1 MARAGARQLR
11 IVGVVG
17 GRILVG
23 TASWTDRSLV
33 ASGWYPEG
41 ASSAEDRLRHYA
53 SRFELVEV
61 DSTYYALP
69 RQVMVRDWASRTPP
83 SFTFDV
89 KAFSLLTQHPTR
101 ANAIP
106 RGIDIDSDKETVYLR
121 HLDEHGID
129 QLWDRFL
136 DGVDPLRRAKK
147 LGCLLFQFPPWFS
160 ARRANREYIVDCADR
175 AAADRIAVELR
186 HPSWFTPEERQRTL
200 ALFADHSIALVCAD
214 MPQRLDK
221 GLPRLV
227 EATST
232 ELAVVKF
239 HGRNRE
245 GWERSSFQGLTEYR
259 YRPRELEAWTPDLHR
274 LAEEADEVHVVFR
287 NMHGDDAVSNA
298 QHLLD
303 RL

>member
-1 MARAGARQLR
+1 M
-11 IVGVVG
+11 G

-41 ASSAEDRLRHYA
+41 VSSAEDRLRHYA
-53 SRFELVEV
+53 SRFRLVEV

-69 RQVMVRDWASRTPP
+69 RQVTARDWASRTPAD
-83 SFTFDV
+83 FIFDV

-101 ANAIP
+101 AQAIP
-106 RGIDIDSDKETVYLR
+106 RGIDVESDKGTVYLK
-121 HLDEHGID
+121 HLDERGVG

-136 DGVDPLRRAKK
+136 DGVDPLRRANK
-147 LGCLLFQFPPWFS
+147 LGCLVFQFPPWFS
-160 ARRANREYIVDCADR
+160 SRSAHRDYVVDCADR
-175 AAADRIAVELR
+175 AAADRIAVEFR
-186 HPSWFTPEERQRTL
+186 HPSWFKPEERERTL
-200 ALFADHSIALVCAD
+200 ALLARHSMALVCAD
-214 MPQRLDK
+214 MPQRVDK
-221 GLPRLV
+221 ALPRLA

-245 GWERSSFQGLTEYR
+245 GWEESSYQGLTDYR
-259 YRPRELEAWTPDLHR
+259 YRPKELEAWVPDLWR
-274 LAEEADEVHVVFR
+274 LAEKAAEVHVVFR
-287 NMHGDDAVSNA
+287 NMHGDNAVRNA
-298 QHLLD
+298 EQLLD

>member
-1 MARAGARQLR
+1 M
-11 IVGVVG
+11 G

-41 ASSAEDRLRHYA
+41 VSSAEDRLRHYA
-53 SRFELVEV
+53 SRFSLVEV

-69 RQVMVRDWASRTPP
+69 RQVMARDWASRTPAD
-83 SFTFDV
+83 FTFDV

-101 ANAIP
+101 AQSIP
-106 RGIDIDSDKETVYLR
+106 RGIDVESEKATVYLKD
-121 HLDEHGID
+121 LDEHAIG
-129 QLWDRFL
+129 QVWDRFL
-136 DGVDPLRRAKK
+136 DGVDPLRRAGK

-160 ARRANREYIVDCADR
+160 SRKANRDYVVDCADR

-186 HPSWFTPEERQRTL
+186 SPSWFTPEERERTFALL
-200 ALFADHSIALVCAD
+200 AEHSMALVCAD

-227 EATST
+227 EATSSA
-232 ELAVVKF
+232 LAVVKF

-245 GWERSSFQGLTEYR
+245 GWEESTFQGLTNYR
-259 YRPRELEAWTPDLHR
+259 YRPKELEGRVPDLR
-274 LAEEADEVHVVFR
+274 LLAEEAGEVHVVFR
-287 NMHGDDAVSNA
+287 NMHDDNAVRNA
-298 QHLLD
+298 EQLMDLL
-303 RL
+303 